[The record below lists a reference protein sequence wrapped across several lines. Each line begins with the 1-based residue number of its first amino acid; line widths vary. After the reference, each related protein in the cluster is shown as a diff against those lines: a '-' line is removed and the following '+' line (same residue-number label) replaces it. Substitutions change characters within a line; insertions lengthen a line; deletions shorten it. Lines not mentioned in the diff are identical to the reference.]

1 MARVDI
7 DLANQV
13 KRYASLHRQPIA
25 VIIRDAL
32 ILLMEEYPSGADPS
46 GSHRLSAH
54 EFLADRYESPLDM
67 LIGETDSAGLE
78 ALLSGTNEAV
88 VETILTE
95 TDNGPENASARKA
108 GLVDRTSARKTESAA
123 TPTDMPAGG
132 RSRTRSDRQ
141 AARAKVPQHRRGR

>member
-1 MARVDI
+1 VDI

-13 KRYASLHRQPIA
+13 KRYASLHRQPIS

-54 EFLADRYESPLDM
+54 EFLSDRYESPLDI

-78 ALLSGTNEAV
+78 EILSGTNEAV
-88 VETILTE
+88 VETILAE
-95 TDNGPENASARKA
+95 TNNGPESVSARKA
-108 GLVDRTSARKTESAA
+108 GLADRTSASKTESAA
-123 TPTDMPAGG
+123 TPTGTPARG
-132 RSRTRSDRQ
+132 RSRKGSDRQ
-141 AARAKVPQHRRGR
+141 TARTKVPQRQRSR